1 MLQWADKDF
10 KVSILKVFKHVKE
23 SKFMLGK
30 EMWNIHFYLY
40 QENQME
46 IILNLKIKSIL
57 NFYYK
62 ILTIFLKG
70 LERIV
75 NLNADQ

>member
-1 MLQWADKDF
+1 
-10 KVSILKVFKHVKE
+10 
-23 SKFMLGK
+23 
-30 EMWNIHFYLY
+30 
-40 QENQME
+40 ME